1 MNNFQ
6 SQRLAKKIS
15 FQFYLFAIS
24 VFYLT
29 FSRKMEK
36 SEEKNKYIGL
46 LDFFKNYTIQWKIY
60 PQFNI
65 NYKAKASCN
74 I

>member
-1 MNNFQ
+1 
-6 SQRLAKKIS
+6 
-15 FQFYLFAIS
+15 
-24 VFYLT
+24 
-29 FSRKMEK
+29 MEK

>member
-1 MNNFQ
+1 
-6 SQRLAKKIS
+6 
-15 FQFYLFAIS
+15 
-24 VFYLT
+24 
-29 FSRKMEK
+29 MEK

-65 NYKAKASCN
+65 TKQKQVVIFKFTHLDSILTINR
-74 I
+74 